1 MKRGIFIAL
10 GAVLLLAGVAAAC
23 KSSDSGLKDR
33 VSTLE
38 TQVPAANTAA
48 QNTQMVLALQALAA
62 AGIHEFT
69 TSVDAGTLPPGESGP
84 LKVALA
90 AVAAV
95 QWPSALQSQAQDLQ
109 AKLTVLLTALAT
121 DDINQI
127 KAPADAAHELNDT
140 FPDAVYAELVGM
152 LSLPTPAG
160 GGGEGMPIET
170 SMPMGTPTP

>member
-23 KSSDSGLKDR
+23 KSSDSGLKGR

-69 TSVDAGTLPPGESGP
+69 TSVDAGTLPAGESGP
-84 LKVALA
+84 IQRALA

-95 QWPSALQSQAQDLQ
+95 QWPSDLQSQAQDLQ
-109 AKLTVLLTALAT
+109 AKLTALLTALAT
-121 DDINQI
+121 DDISQI

-140 FPDAVYAELVGM
+140 FPDAVYAELAGK
-152 LSLPTPAG
+152 LSLPTPAPSTG
-160 GGGEGMPIET
+160 
-170 SMPMGTPTP
+170 